1 MSEGNPILVD
11 EPRSGLVPGFVGTG
25 SLDKD
30 ATGTG
35 LFSDAANAIRD
46 GADGNWGGLAVD
58 AVVGGLDYL
67 TFVEDPLQGLLS
79 AGIGWLI
86 DHVSFLSEPLDY
98 LAGNADLVTEKS
110 QTWKNI
116 SQALQTSS
124 QDYATSAQA
133 LTSQYTGKASSAYAA
148 SAKNF
153 ADLVSTTAKHADN
166 AATAM
171 TVAGAAW
178 SARRAES
185 CATRSPPSSRR
196 PSRSGRSPLATSF
209 FDFGASIPIF
219 IGDEVYEGSITA
231 EKISGKL
238 TELTQTLKRLEDAAS
253 KGAKDLDTTISAV
266 KRSIKSEAGWVT
278 RTTKDVSS
286 AAHTSSTT
294 AQDLFKAAEHS
305 KFHPDTVRS
314 AITANE
320 QATLDVQRAISEA
333 QLAHSAAAGAGVR
346 ATEQGTSRTVSNL
359 QDELAKLTAQRA
371 ALTKGAINRPLG
383 DGLLPKPSEGSVLGK
398 VGDFK
403 TAHERAVESAEE
415 GARQASGDEP
425 ARDREAAEKQEQRG
439 ELSDGSL
446 VTE

>member
-171 TVAGAAW
+171 TVAGALVGT
-178 SARRAES
+178 
-185 CATRSPPSSRR
+185 TRGIVRDTISSFVAQAVEKWAITA
-196 PSRSGRSPLATSF
+196 ATSF

-320 QATLDVQRAISEA
+320 QATLDVQKAISEA